1 MCETGGGAAVG
12 TLTGPTRTL
21 LEKPA
26 GLVFFMNFSFSII
39 KTKTKHLKFAKNV
52 KSRYKEVQVLSQR
65 QPEARV

>member
-12 TLTGPTRTL
+12 TLTGPTRTP

-26 GLVFFMNFSFSII
+26 GLVFVMNFTCSE
-39 KTKTKHLKFAKNV
+39 KTNNMKFAKNV
-52 KSRYKEVQVLSQR
+52 KSRYKEVQVLSQT